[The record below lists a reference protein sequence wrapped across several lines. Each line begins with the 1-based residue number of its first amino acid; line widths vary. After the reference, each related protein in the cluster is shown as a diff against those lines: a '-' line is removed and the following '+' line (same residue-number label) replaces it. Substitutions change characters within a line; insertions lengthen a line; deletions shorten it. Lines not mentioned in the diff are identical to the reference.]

1 MCSYK
6 TPNDG
11 NKMIVSLLPNTAHF
25 SNGCNFFRKKLEGRN
40 KNYLIFICHLYSLY
54 FSSMIFIEEQD
65 SICHSNIIMKKVDG

>member
-25 SNGCNFFRKKLEGRN
+25 SNGCNFLRKN
-40 KNYLIFICHLYSLY
+40 
-54 FSSMIFIEEQD
+54 
-65 SICHSNIIMKKVDG
+65 